1 MIAHS
6 TGEFPAG
13 IDVPEPTEP
22 TEPTGGSGG
31 GTRSLKRTISV
42 VSLSPQKSQRNMYFP
57 DRLPG
62 SDSPNASQRTML
74 ETPAHSDVEPTPAA
88 PEPETPAAPEP
99 ETPARGSTSMMLPP
113 PVPTRPEEKDALF
126 WKFFGLTILTNACQ
140 QWQTYDI

>member
-6 TGEFPAG
+6 TGKYPAG
-13 IDVPEPTEP
+13 IDVPEP

-42 VSLSPQKSQRNMYFP
+42 VSSPQKLQRNEYFQ

-62 SDSPNASQRTML
+62 SDSPNFDASQKTML
-74 ETPAHSDVEPTPAA
+74 ETLALSDVEPSPVA
-88 PEPETPAAPEP
+88 PEPETPAH
-99 ETPARGSTSMMLPP
+99 GSTIMMLPP
-113 PVPTRPEEKDALF
+113 PVPNRPEEKDALF
-126 WKFFGLTILTNACQ
+126 WKFFGLTILTNAFQ